1 MDSSKIVKLILH
13 FSLHPIENIMYA
25 DNSCSPQSIRICD
38 FGFAKQ
44 MRAGNGLLMTPC
56 YTANFVAPEVLKR
69 QGYDQTC
76 DLWSMGVLLYV
87 MLCGHTPY
95 TTSQND
101 TPNTILKRINESK
114 LDLSGGNWANVS
126 ELGKSLTQK
135 MLYTDPKKRYRAADV
150 LKDDFIEH
158 RKFLPTVNLTATA
171 NKEPLN
177 VIKENMGRVF
187 NAINVPNTIV
197 QLDPVLK
204 SELARRRAKNKPNM

>member
-1 MDSSKIVKLILH
+1 
-13 FSLHPIENIMYA
+13 MYA
-25 DNSCSPQSIRICD
+25 DNSGDPQSIRICD

-56 YTANFVAPEVLKR
+56 YTANFVAPEVLKK
-69 QGYDQTC
+69 QGYDQAC
-76 DLWSMGVLLYV
+76 DIWSMGVLLYT

-101 TPNTILKRINESK
+101 TPNTILKRISESK
-114 LDLSGGNWANVS
+114 LDLTSGNWANIS
-126 ELGKSLTQK
+126 DLAKSLTQK
-135 MLYTDPKKRYRAADV
+135 MLYIDPKKRYRAADI
-150 LKDDFIEH
+150 LKDDFIEL
-158 RKFLPTVNLTATA
+158 RKFLPTINLTST

-187 NAINVPNTIV
+187 NAINAPSTIV

-204 SELARRRAKNKPNM
+204 SDLARRRAKNKSNI